1 MNLGQAVTLLK
12 QGQKITRK
20 GWNGKNMYLA
30 IAKFAPESEIA
41 EIFSPVIAL
50 FTPNAIYPGWTPSQ
64 SDLFADDFDVY
75 INDNINIYNKSSNLD
90 FNIALQFV
98 KQGFKL
104 SRKGWNGK
112 NQYIFKIDC
121 SNFIKLNEEHNKLR
135 NNIWDAIGFMST
147 TGLQIG
153 WIATSTDMLT
163 DDWYVFGG
171 IDQNNPLDKEIKN
184 KNKNDSKVIVEC
196 EYIYSNKK

>member
-12 QGQKITRK
+12 QGQLITRK

-30 IAKFAPESEIA
+30 IAKFAPSNIKETV
-41 EIFSPVIAL
+41 SPVISL
-50 FTPNAIYPGWTPSQ
+50 FTPSAIHPGWTPSQ
-64 SDLFADDFDVY
+64 SDLFADDFIIY
-75 INDNINIYNKSSNLD
+75 SNDNMYNKSNLD

-112 NQYIFKIDC
+112 NQYIFKIDR
-121 SNFIKLNEEHNKLR
+121 SNFIDLSEEHNKLR

-147 TGLQIG
+147 NGLQVG
-153 WIATSTDMLT
+153 WIATYTDMISN
-163 DDWYVFGG
+163 DWYVVDKFSEDTLEE
-171 IDQNNPLDKEIKN
+171 INNK
-184 KNKNDSKVIVEC
+184 C
-196 EYIYSNKK
+196 ENSVSPN

>member
-20 GWNGKNMYLA
+20 GWNSKNMYLL
-30 IAKFAPESEIA
+30 ITKFESDNIKETV
-41 EIFSPVIAL
+41 SSVISL
-50 FTPNAIYPGWTPSQ
+50 FTPNAVHPGWTPSQ
-64 SDLFADDFDVY
+64 SDLFADDY
-75 INDNINIYNKSSNLD
+75 IIYIMHNNFNLD
-90 FNIALQFV
+90 FCTALYYV
-98 KQGFKL
+98 NQGYKL

-112 NQYIFKIDC
+112 GQYIFKIDH
-121 SNFIKLNEEHNKLR
+121 SSLIDISKETLR
-135 NNIWDAIGFMST
+135 NNIYDAMGFMST
-147 TGLQIG
+147 SGIQVG

-184 KNKNDSKVIVEC
+184 KNKNDSNVIVEC
-196 EYIYSNKK
+196 EYNYSNKK